1 MARWLLGPCA
11 VPLALFLLCMGGQGI
26 AYASGL
32 RIQNYLP
39 PNLTASVE
47 ICEICQVQ
55 AVESDLF
62 QIPN

>member
-1 MARWLLGPCA
+1 
-11 VPLALFLLCMGGQGI
+11 MGGQGI